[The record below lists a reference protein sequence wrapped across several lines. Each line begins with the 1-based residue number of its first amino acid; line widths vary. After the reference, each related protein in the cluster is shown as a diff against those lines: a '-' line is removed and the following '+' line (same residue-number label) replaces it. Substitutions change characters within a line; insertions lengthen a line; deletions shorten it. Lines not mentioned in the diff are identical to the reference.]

1 MLERKREV
9 VAEHSTYYVCDVHG
23 WDFTGVDEDVCPVCF
38 GESLERDRIVQCLDM
53 ALFWALGNPQEPKDE
68 IWSAEQTIKFAKKL
82 ITGEL
87 SVVRLKDSN
96 E

>member
-38 GESLERDRIVQCLDM
+38 GESLERERIINL
-53 ALFWALGNPQEPKDE
+53 LENPKCKPNDHDY
-68 IWSAEQTIKFAKKL
+68 INGCNCDVIAIIK
-82 ITGEL
+82 GEN
-87 SVVRLKDSN
+87 K
-96 E
+96 

>member
-1 MLERKREV
+1 
-9 VAEHSTYYVCDVHG
+9 
-23 WDFTGVDEDVCPVCF
+23 
-38 GESLERDRIVQCLDM
+38 M

-68 IWSAEQTIKFAKKL
+68 TWSAEQTIKFAKKL

>member
-38 GESLERDRIVQCLDM
+38 GESLERDRIFS
-53 ALFWALGNPQEPKDE
+53 ALETLKEAMWAVDTGYQYSSGNMS
-68 IWSAEQTIKFAKKL
+68 IRIKTLELAMSVIK
-82 ITGEL
+82 GEN
-87 SVVRLKDSN
+87 K
-96 E
+96 

>member
-1 MLERKREV
+1 VSDGNQEREYQVGVFEARKRIIKLLTEQEYQAGV
-9 VAEHSTYYVCDVHG
+9 RAER
-23 WDFTGVDEDVCPVCF
+23 E
-38 GESLERDRIVQCLDM
+38 RIVQCLDM